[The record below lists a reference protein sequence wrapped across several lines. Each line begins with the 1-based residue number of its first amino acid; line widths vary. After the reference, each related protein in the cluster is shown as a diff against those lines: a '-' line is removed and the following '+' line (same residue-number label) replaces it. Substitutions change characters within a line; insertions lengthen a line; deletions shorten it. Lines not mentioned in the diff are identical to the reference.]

1 MAPLADP
8 EMNLIPSSG
17 DDWFVTV
24 LVPAQSRLYRYIA
37 ALVPNRA
44 DAEDLFQK
52 TCLTA
57 WQERRR
63 FEAGRDF
70 FAWLCGVAR
79 NHIRHHYRGRQRSP
93 VGLDPTVVEQL
104 AERLAEQ
111 DDYFQRREAAL
122 SSCLDKL
129 PMKQRRLVEGYY
141 RREQSIKDLAVELG
155 CAVEAAYKALQRVRA
170 ALQECISLTLA
181 REGCP

>member
-1 MAPLADP
+1 MSPHP
-8 EMNLIPSSG
+8 VNPMPGG

-57 WQERRR
+57 WQERSR
-63 FEAGRDF
+63 FDVGRDF
-70 FAWLCGVAR
+70 FAWLSGVAR
-79 NHIRHHYRGRQRSP
+79 NHIRHHYRDRQRLPAS
-93 VGLDPTVVEQL
+93 LDPEVVEQL
-104 AERLAEQ
+104 AERLAEH

-122 SSCLDKL
+122 SACLDKL
-129 PMKQRRLVEGYY
+129 PSKQRRLVEGYY
-141 RREQSIKDLAVELG
+141 RRDQSVKDLAAELG
-155 CAVEAAYKALQRVRA
+155 CAVDGAYKALQRVRA
-170 ALQECISLTLA
+170 ALQECVSATLA
-181 REGCP
+181 REGSQ